1 MDGEHR
7 MHASIK
13 GEVSESRKGGERE
26 RDFRKKIAGAIP
38 AQNGE
43 GPPLDSRKGPQG
55 SSDQVRGTHSQKW
68 QPSRALNV

>member
-1 MDGEHR
+1 

-13 GEVSESRKGGERE
+13 GEVSESSKGRRKKK
-26 RDFRKKIAGAIP
+26 DFRKKIAGTIQ
-38 AQNGE
+38 AQNRE

-68 QPSRALNV
+68 QPGGAFNV